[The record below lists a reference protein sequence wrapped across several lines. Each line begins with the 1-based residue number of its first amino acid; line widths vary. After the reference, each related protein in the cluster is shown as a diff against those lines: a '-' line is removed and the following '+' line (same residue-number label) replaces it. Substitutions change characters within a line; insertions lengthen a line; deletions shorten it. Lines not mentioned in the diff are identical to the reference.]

1 MASKQEVI
9 AYLKGL
15 IDIAKREEDR
25 LKVAYDDLE
34 KENAAAEQETGE
46 QAPFGVG
53 LGLLFRQ
60 ADAERNREHLEET
73 ISIIEHGVAYKDGI
87 TLGISV
93 DDEGNRNLHT
103 VHKGDNGLS
112 LGEELGEIAAGVQ
125 EAAKDAGR
133 PAMSDDEAMAV
144 LLAGTMATGKA
155 ATNE

>member
-9 AYLKGL
+9 AYLQGL

-25 LKVAYDDLE
+25 LQVEYDDLK
-34 KENAAAEQETGE
+34 KEIAAIEQENGE
-46 QAPFGVG
+46 HAPFAVG

-60 ADAERNREHLEET
+60 ADVERNREHLAET

-93 DDEGNRNLHT
+93 DAEGNRNLHT

-112 LGEELGEIAAGVQ
+112 LGAELGEIAAGVG
-125 EAAKDAGR
+125 EAARTQGCL
-133 PAMSDDEAMAV
+133 P
-144 LLAGTMATGKA
+144 
-155 ATNE
+155 